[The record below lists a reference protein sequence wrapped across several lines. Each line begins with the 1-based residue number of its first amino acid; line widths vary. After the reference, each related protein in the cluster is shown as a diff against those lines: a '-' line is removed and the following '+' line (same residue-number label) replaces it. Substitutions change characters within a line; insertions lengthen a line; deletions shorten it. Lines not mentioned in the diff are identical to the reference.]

1 MKWIGIY
8 SHTHKPVLWRTADAD
23 IRRCFTVLRVVIAL
37 AWCVKIK
44 ATLFLH
50 VIVILDHTCYLSAW
64 ADCNQTL
71 TVHTLSL
78 TVLGSIIS
86 FEFCYIQ
93 GYCCVLHLG
102 VIAEA
107 FERDMLSISSR
118 AQTHTG
124 TEGHASLADSQV
136 LKGRNLSIS
145 ACLHLCFFNGLIR
158 RRERVF
164 AHTFQ
169 LQRETLQ
176 RFISYHRKKT
186 DFNSSSYISLF

>member
-1 MKWIGIY
+1 MKWIGVY
-8 SHTHKPVLWRTADAD
+8 SHTHKAVLWRTADAD
-23 IRRCFTVLRVVIAL
+23 IMRCFTVLRVVIAL

-124 TEGHASLADSQV
+124 TEWHVSLADSQV
-136 LKGRNLSIS
+136 LKGRNLSLICLS
-145 ACLHLCFFNGLIR
+145 SSVLLLWPHQTERECLHTHSNFKEKPCRDLSAITEKNWF
-158 RRERVF
+158 
-164 AHTFQ
+164 
-169 LQRETLQ
+169 
-176 RFISYHRKKT
+176 
-186 DFNSSSYISLF
+186 

>member
-23 IRRCFTVLRVVIAL
+23 IMRCFTVLRVVIAL

-44 ATLFLH
+44 ATLLLH

-136 LKGRNLSIS
+136 LKGRNLSLI
-145 ACLHLCFFNGLIR
+145 CLSSSVLLQWPNQTE
-158 RRERVF
+158 RESVCTHIPTSKRNL
-164 AHTFQ
+164 AEIYQ
-169 LQRETLQ
+169 LSQ
-176 RFISYHRKKT
+176 KKT